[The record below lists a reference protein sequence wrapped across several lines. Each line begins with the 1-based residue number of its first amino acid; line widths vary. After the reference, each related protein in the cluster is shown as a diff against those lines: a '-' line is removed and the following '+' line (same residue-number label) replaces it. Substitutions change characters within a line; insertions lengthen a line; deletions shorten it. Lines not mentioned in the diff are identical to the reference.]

1 MQERAT
7 VSGAYLVKRGW
18 RGGFA
23 WAGVRARM
31 RLWGGIGGGGG
42 VGGVGGVVVTEFGVK
57 SLHFLHANVVSCAQL
72 EFVHGGGW
80 VEVDVVGEG
89 AEL

>member
-1 MQERAT
+1 LA
-7 VSGAYLVKRGW
+7 
-18 RGGFA
+18 GFA
-23 WAGVRARM
+23 WAGVRARV
-31 RLWGGIGGGGG
+31 RLWGGVGGG

-57 SLHFLHANVVSCAQL
+57 SLHFLHADVVSCAQL

-89 AEL
+89 AGL

>member
-1 MQERAT
+1 
-7 VSGAYLVKRGW
+7 
-18 RGGFA
+18 
-23 WAGVRARM
+23 M
-31 RLWGGIGGGGG
+31 RLWGGVRGG

-57 SLHFLHANVVSCAQL
+57 SLHFLHADVVSCAQL

-89 AEL
+89 AGL

>member
-1 MQERAT
+1 LA
-7 VSGAYLVKRGW
+7 
-18 RGGFA
+18 GFA
-23 WAGVRARM
+23 WAYVRARV
-31 RLWGGIGGGGG
+31 RLWGGIGGG
-42 VGGVGGVVVTEFGVK
+42 VGGVGDVVITEFGVK

-89 AEL
+89 AGL